1 MHSLKSTTPTTNL
14 KAIITTQEYIIK
26 TANDEALYLLQR
38 EEMEVVGKHITDFL
52 VTDDIQQIERDTL
65 TQQIMKRRDCLFKAY
80 CYTKDTIWMF
90 GEIIQQ
96 SCIVILDGQVT

>member
-1 MHSLKSTTPTTNL
+1 MKSQKSTPTTNL
-14 KAIITTQEYIIK
+14 KAVITTQNYIIK

-38 EEMEVVGKHITDFL
+38 EENDVVGKHIADFI
-52 VTDDIQQIERDTL
+52 VTEDIYQIGRDTL

-90 GEIIQQ
+90 GEIILQ
-96 SCIVILDGQVT
+96 SCIVILDDRVL